1 MEEGIKYCNTYD
13 AAKTL
18 NVTRATILNM
28 VKDGRL
34 VGKKFSEKEN
44 SQVFIDKESLN
55 AWL

>member
-1 MEEGIKYCNTYD
+1 MEEQIKYCNTYD
-13 AAKTL
+13 AATAL

-34 VGKKFSEKEN
+34 RGKKFKKKEN
-44 SQVFIDKESLN
+44 SQVFIDKESLK